1 MQYKFDTTIGEGSVI
16 VTVIMEYQADEE
28 GVYNENINE
37 VLLEGRKDC
46 SLMGIFTAEQFKDM
60 EIEGSMRLQKH
71 LLEESDHSAT
81 VDYDMRAI

>member
-1 MQYKFDTTIGEGSVI
+1 MKYEFDTTTGEGSVI
-16 VTVIMEYQADEE
+16 VTVVMEYEQDEE
-28 GVYNENINE
+28 GVYSENIEE
-37 VLLEGRKDC
+37 VWYEGRNV
-46 SLMGIFTAEQFKDM
+46 MGIFTSEQFKDM